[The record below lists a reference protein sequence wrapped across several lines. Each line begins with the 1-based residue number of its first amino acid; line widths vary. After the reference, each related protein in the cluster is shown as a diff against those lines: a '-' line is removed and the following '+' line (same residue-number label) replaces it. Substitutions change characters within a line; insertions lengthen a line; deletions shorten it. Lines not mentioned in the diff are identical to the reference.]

1 VKRLRVFLAA
11 IFAMLA
17 LFIVVPQPANAVVC
31 HEQPDG
37 SCDCGGAVNV
47 VWEKLTGG
55 PLIVC

>member
-1 VKRLRVFLAA
+1 MKRLRVLLAA
-11 IFAMLA
+11 IFAVSTLS
-17 LFIVVPQPANAVVC
+17 IVVPQPAYAVVC

-47 VWEKLTGG
+47 VWDKLTGG

>member
-1 VKRLRVFLAA
+1 MKRACVLLAA
-11 IFAMLA
+11 VFAVSTLS
-17 LFIVVPQPANAVVC
+17 IVAAQPASAVVC
-31 HEQPDG
+31 NEQPDG

>member
-1 VKRLRVFLAA
+1 MKRLRVLLAA
-11 IFAMLA
+11 ILA
-17 LFIVVPQPANAVVC
+17 VSALSVVVPQPAQAIVC

-37 SCDCGGAVNV
+37 SCDCGGVVNK